1 MCSGGSG
8 ATATTTPAKATV
20 RPTGSSAGKT
30 AKACVP
36 KEAFRLKQFLPN
48 HGELHVPPVEID
60 THRCRPHCK
69 DPKTRC
75 GDSTRNT
82 KCHLA
87 LLGTCKEATTGSVR
101 KAVLHHD
108 ASRRQQRDQSFTPD
122 ATGAEI
128 AAYEDWAAASTLI
141 CEKYNAA
148 RENSLSFLACRIRVL
163 NQSTT
168 NPDVL
173 AFEEALPARR
183 ARARKLQLHR
193 EAAADEE

>member
-8 ATATTTPAKATV
+8 ATATTTPAKAAV

-30 AKACVP
+30 ARAYVP

-48 HGELHVPPVEID
+48 HAELYIPPLEID
-60 THRCRPHCK
+60 TYRCHPHCK

-75 GDSTRNT
+75 GDSARST

-87 LLGTCKEATTGSVR
+87 LLGTYKEATTGSVR
-101 KAVLHHD
+101 KAVLHHN
-108 ASRRQQRDQSFTPD
+108 AARRQQRDHSFTPD

-141 CEKYNAA
+141 CDKYNTA
-148 RENSLSFLACRIRVL
+148 RENSLSFLAYRIRVL

-168 NPDVL
+168 NPEVL
-173 AFEEALPARR
+173 AFKEALPARQ

-193 EAAADEE
+193 EAAADEK